1 MKKSLIASAIAVSLA
16 APAMAQQVTI
26 SGFFNASYDYN
37 GISQQNASRVGRLN
51 ESRIT
56 DNSSRIIFG
65 VSEDLGG
72 GMRAIGQFDLRVA
85 MDAMQPIHTGQGLSG
100 ALAANTPAVNVLNGG
115 NNHIGLV
122 TPVGTFRLGR
132 QDIQY
137 VENAGFMPVGLAT
150 IASHAGVFHQA
161 GARTMTGA
169 SRTPNLAWWVSPR
182 WNGVQAT
189 LGYSTNPGS
198 NSSVATQSENDLAK
212 TGNGS
217 RVGSGTYIKLDA
229 AVGKLGLV
237 YSQVDMKP
245 DYTGTQ
251 QTASAGG
258 AAAAATG
265 DWTGN
270 TMADEKG
277 KVLTAKYDLG
287 GGWNVGLG
295 FSRNQ
300 TEAVLTG
307 VQTKQSGN
315 QIGLGY
321 STGAHVIGFL
331 MTNMGDRKLS
341 TTGTAAATGVKAHT
355 LAYGYN
361 LSKRTQLHASYVVM
375 DNDANANTGLFYNA
389 VTVMGNAST
398 LAGEKHSAYS
408 LGVRHS
414 F

>member
-1 MKKSLIASAIAVSLA
+1 MKKSLIASAVAVSLA

-37 GISQQNASRVGRLN
+37 QISQQHSSRVGRLN
-51 ESRIT
+51 ENRIT

-65 VSEDLGG
+65 VTEDLGG
-72 GMRAIGQFDLRVA
+72 GMRAIGQFDMRVA
-85 MDAMQPIHTGQGLSG
+85 LDAMQPLHSGQSLSS
-100 ALAANTPAVNVLNGG
+100 ALAANTPPVNTLNGG
-115 NNHIGLV
+115 NNHIGLA

-137 VENAGFMPVGLAT
+137 VENAGFMPVGMAT
-150 IASHAGVFHQA
+150 IANHAGLFHQA

-169 SRTPNLAWWVSPR
+169 SRTPNLAWWTSPR

-198 NSSVATQSENDLAK
+198 NSSIATQSENDLAK
-212 TGNGS
+212 VGSGS

-229 AVGKLGLV
+229 AVGALGLV

-251 QTASAGG
+251 QTSGAGG
-258 AAAAATG
+258 SAVLATG

-270 TMADEKG
+270 TMSDEKG
-277 KVLTAKYDLG
+277 KVLTAKYNLG

-295 FSRNQ
+295 FSKNQ
-300 TEAVLTG
+300 IENVLTG
-307 VQTKQSGN
+307 VQTKQGGT
-315 QIGLGY
+315 QLGVGY
-321 STGAHVIGFL
+321 AGGAHVVGLL
-331 MTNMGDRKLS
+331 MTSMGDQKLS
-341 TTGTAAATGVKAHT
+341 TTGAVAATGVKAHT

-375 DNDANANTGLFYNA
+375 DNDAAANTGLFYNA
-389 VTVMGNAST
+389 VTVMGNTSARP
-398 LAGEKHSAYS
+398 GEKHSAYS
-408 LGVRHS
+408 LGLRHS